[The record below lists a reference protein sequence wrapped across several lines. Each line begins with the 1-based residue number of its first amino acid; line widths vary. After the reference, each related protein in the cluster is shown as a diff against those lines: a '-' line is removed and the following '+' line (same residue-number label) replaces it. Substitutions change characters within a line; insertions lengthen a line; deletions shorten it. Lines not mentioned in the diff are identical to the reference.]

1 MSIKQLVIVSIL
13 GFSSV
18 ALADDAT
25 TTATSTTTTT
35 SATTTTKAEKDHSRM
50 WTLQAA
56 ENHAAKSNDSKAVT
70 DPGVWV
76 TAQRDPHNKK

>member
-25 TTATSTTTTT
+25 TTATSTTTT
-35 SATTTTKAEKDHSRM
+35 STKPAEKDQARM

-56 ENHAAKSNDSKAVT
+56 ENHAAKSNDSKTVT

>member
-1 MSIKQLVIVSIL
+1 MSMSIKQLVIVSIL

-18 ALADDAT
+18 ALADPDKD
-25 TTATSTTTTT
+25 SD
-35 SATTTTKAEKDHSRM
+35 KDHERM

-56 ENHAAKSNDSKAVT
+56 ENHAAKSNDSKTVT

-76 TAQRDPHNKK
+76 TAQRDPHDKK

>member
-25 TTATSTTTTT
+25 TATSTTSTSTTTTT
-35 SATTTTKAEKDHSRM
+35 ADKDHERM

-56 ENHAAKSNDSKAVT
+56 ENHAAKSNDSKTVT

>member
-13 GFSSV
+13 GFSSI
-18 ALADDAT
+18 ALADDAST
-25 TTATSTTTTT
+25 ETSTTTT
-35 SATTTTKAEKDHSRM
+35 STTAKAEKDHQRM

-56 ENHAAKSNDSKAVT
+56 ENHAAKSNGSKTVT

>member
-18 ALADDAT
+18 ALADPAADKEQ
-25 TTATSTTTTT
+25 TAD
-35 SATTTTKAEKDHSRM
+35 KEQHDRM
-50 WTLQAA
+50 WTNQAA
-56 ENHAAKSNDSKAVT
+56 ENHAAKSNDSKTVT